1 MRRRPRVAILREE
14 GSNGDREM
22 TSAFHAAGFEAWDVV
37 LSDVQSG
44 RVDLADFRGVVAV
57 GGFSYADVLD
67 SAKGWAGV
75 VRFNERLWHSFET
88 FIERP
93 DTFK

>member
-1 MRRRPRVAILREE
+1 MAILREE

-22 TSAFHAAGFEAWDVV
+22 TSAFYAAGFEPWDVV
-37 LSDVQSG
+37 LPDIQSG

-67 SAKGWAGV
+67 AAKGWAGDDPL
-75 VRFNERLWHSFET
+75 RRGACRPRSRPSAR
-88 FIERP
+88 RP
-93 DTFK
+93 DTF